1 MGEFVALLST
11 DTLPVMLPAAAGA
24 NATFS
29 VVDWLGVRTVP
40 EVTPLTLNAVPV
52 TVTLEIVTFEFPLFV
67 SAALNELLLPTFTLP
82 KLKLVGL
89 APSRKVGATPVPLRE
104 IASGEPGA
112 LLTSEMDPLAA
123 PAAPGEKTVL
133 NVTLVLAAI
142 VSGTVRPVMLKPVP
156 ETFA

>member
-1 MGEFVALLST
+1 LLST
-11 DTLPVMLPAAAGA
+11 DTLPITLPAAAGA

-29 VVDWLGVRTVP
+29 VIDWLGVRTVP
-40 EVTPLTLNAVPV
+40 EVTPLALNPVPM

-82 KLKLVGL
+82 KLMFVGL
-89 APSRKVGATPVPLRE
+89 APSRRVGATPVPLRE

-112 LLTSEMDPLAA
+112 LLTTEMDPPAA
-123 PAAPGEKTVL
+123 PAAVGEKTAL
-133 NVTLVLAAI
+133 NVTLVPAAM